1 MFKKVNQS
9 VLDTLI
15 RMLPNLKN
23 NDIPNLKLQKDPD
36 YIEAELAD
44 SLFDIWK
51 NAKQV
56 KDRVYKK
63 PVVTSLNDIEQM
75 EKRGLVKKIGENIEI
90 TKKGEKVIKIMILG
104 DNSSAL
110 DKDEIKID
118 YLTALKNAKY
128 NSKLTKTANKKDKK
142 WWEKFLKNEYRN

>member
-36 YIEAELAD
+36 YIESEVAD

-51 NAKQV
+51 NAKQI

-63 PVVTSLNDIEQM
+63 SVVTSLNDIEQM

-104 DNSSAL
+104 DNTSAL
-110 DKDEIKID
+110 DKDKVQID

-128 NSKLTKTANKKDKK
+128 NNKLTKTASKKDKK
-142 WWEKFLKNEYRN
+142 WWEKFLNNEYRN